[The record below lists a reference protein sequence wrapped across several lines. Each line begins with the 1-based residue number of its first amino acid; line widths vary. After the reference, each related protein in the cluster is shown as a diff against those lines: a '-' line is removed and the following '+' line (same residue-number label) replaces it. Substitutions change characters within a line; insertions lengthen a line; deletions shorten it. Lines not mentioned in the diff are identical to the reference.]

1 MRSCA
6 LFVDV
11 ENIAYFLKP
20 RISSDLIASV
30 CDSVRKLRTHLQSE
44 HDLSCIVQSAYG
56 DFERLESGFLRSFFL
71 MGIETHN
78 VVGTDHK
85 NAADMGLCIEAMR
98 TLYTRTEIDTF
109 VLMAG
114 DRDYIPLVQHL
125 RQSGRSLLVCSFRAT
140 TSGDLLNLV
149 EERHFIDTFQ
159 FLSDEDQLAVSAY
172 TPPSSEPVVLAPPVP
187 LGQSGDLP
195 QPRKRATKR
204 MLAIDDENTLI
215 ALQVLFDDKFKGKR
229 EVWLKPYLY
238 ELQKPLGH
246 LAEYERK
253 ALLGNLED
261 AGAIE
266 VEKRDGGENYYSVIL
281 INWDHPSVQKYF
293 PG

>member
-6 LFVDV
+6 FFVDV

-20 RISSDLIASV
+20 RISSDLVASV
-30 CDSVRKLRTHLQSE
+30 CESVRKLRTYLNEAHE
-44 HDLSCIVQSAYG
+44 LSCIVQSAYG
-56 DFERLESGFLRSFFL
+56 DFERLEGGFLRSFFL
-71 MGIETHN
+71 MGIETHS

-85 NAADMGLCIEAMR
+85 NAADMGLCIEAMK
-98 TLYTRTEIDTF
+98 TLYTRPEIDTF

-125 RQSGRSLLVCSFRAT
+125 RQSGRQLLVCSFRAT

-149 EERHFIDTFQ
+149 EEKSFIDTFQ
-159 FLSDEDQLAVSAY
+159 FLSEDDQLAVNSY
-172 TPPSSEPVVLAPPVP
+172 ILPSLEPVVAVNPSSKGQAAEPKVPKKPV
-187 LGQSGDLP
+187 
-195 QPRKRATKR
+195 RR
-204 MLAIDDENTLI
+204 MVAIDDENTLI
-215 ALQVLFDDKFKGKR
+215 ALQVLFDDKFKGKA

>member
-20 RISSDLIASV
+20 RISSDLVASV
-30 CDSVRKLRTHLQSE
+30 CESVRKLRSYLNEAHE
-44 HDLSCIVQSAYG
+44 LSCIVQSAYG
-56 DFERLESGFLRSFFL
+56 DFERLEGGFLRSFFL

-85 NAADMGLCIEAMR
+85 NAADMGLCIEAMK
-98 TLYTRTEIDTF
+98 TLYTRPEIDTF

-149 EERHFIDTFQ
+149 EEKSFIDTFQ
-159 FLSDEDQLAVSAY
+159 FLSKEDQLAVNTY
-172 TPPSSEPVVLAPPVP
+172 IVPSLEPVVAVNPPTKDLAAEPKVP
-187 LGQSGDLP
+187 KKP
-195 QPRKRATKR
+195 ARR
-204 MLAIDDENTLI
+204 MVAIDDENTLI
-215 ALQVLFDDKFKGKR
+215 ALQVLFDDKFKGKA